1 MGNCLSC
8 FKNSEAEPCMP
19 PQQDNV
25 ENISRPRAEP
35 STTGPSQQDIPTKSS
50 GSEICK
56 KNEMEDNTS
65 RSQAEPPTTSS
76 SRQSPTLEKLVEQF
90 KSGKYEID
98 VDDLINAI
106 NALLQSKI
114 SKKNDQDNRKDE
126 GTSKKTW
133 ASFIKSGS
141 DFLKFVNDHMK
152 ETNKKED
159 FFHSIAATKIA
170 SDILDKLGNIH
181 WMVGGLSIIAYL
193 LQKIDKV
200 SDNRSECLELL
211 KYMLNLAHH
220 IKKLSVEIP
229 EEGEKLKITVLIIV
243 EECIKCAAQLKCKK
257 FSRFLKTSVDSETLG
272 GVQKKINQLYPDL
285 ILTTITA
292 LKHDQPVML
301 PISPP
306 GYPSYAVGI
315 EEREQEVIKLL
326 ATTTDDHKSRAVVI
340 YGLGGIGKTTLAKAV
355 LAKLSLKDYNYARVG
370 IDIDPSKNDFK
381 SLQQI
386 ILKDGFPKY
395 EGGKEIKL
403 RDCDEGR
410 LRLTEAFKSESERSL
425 FLFIDNALRAE
436 DLEQL
441 LPTDLGS
448 LHKGSRI
455 LVTTRLLGETDMF
468 KQYGLPR
475 FDYPVNTLPEEDALK
490 ILCKDSQNLQH
501 ITEEDRK
508 RFLKICGGIP
518 LVLKVAGAQLAKM
531 GYNTEQCRQLFEDL
545 EKGEN
550 VKQENLTSSVIDF
563 VYDKLEKSA
572 QEAFLDI
579 CCFFSNWNRRRV
591 EYIVGSQQFKSIQEA
606 ALLTTFLPMSVA
618 EIDMLTDVLDVE
630 EEKLIVH
637 DVIRAKGLSMSK
649 STRFMDL
656 QSFTEVAED
665 KKQLRE
671 IKGISLG
678 KDRSEYVFEEGH
690 LDSMRNSLRVL
701 ALGRRMKA
709 SGQSQMKFNELRYLK
724 LNADIPLPPLK
735 LEQLGRLSVYQ
746 GPISS
751 DANLLYKASALFPF
765 GFDFDFNM
773 NLAVK

>member
-19 PQQDNV
+19 SQQDNV

-35 STTGPSQQDIPTKSS
+35 STTEASTPSQQDIPTQSS
-50 GSEICK
+50 GSEICP
-56 KNEMEDNTS
+56 KNEIVDSTS
-65 RSQAEPPTTSS
+65 RSQAEPATTSQQDMAS
-76 SRQSPTLEKLVEQF
+76 SSKQSRTLENVIDEF
-90 KSGKYEID
+90 KSVKDVND

-106 NALLQSKI
+106 NTLLQSKI
-114 SKKNDQDNRKDE
+114 TQKNDQDNRKDE

-141 DFLKFVNDHMK
+141 DFLKFVNDHIK

-159 FFHSIAATKIA
+159 FSHSIAATKIA

-200 SDNRSECLELL
+200 SDNRSECLQLL
-211 KYMLNLAHH
+211 KYMVDLADH
-220 IKKLSVEIP
+220 IKKLRVEIP
-229 EEGEKLKITVLIIV
+229 EQGEKLKNAVLIIV
-243 EECIKCAAQLKCKK
+243 EECIKCAAQLNSKK
-257 FSRFLKTSVDSETLG
+257 FFSFLKTSVDSETLS
-272 GVQKKINQLYPDL
+272 GVEKKINQLYPDL
-285 ILTTITA
+285 MLTAIMA

-315 EEREQEVIKLL
+315 EEREREVIKLL

-370 IDIDPSKNDFK
+370 IDIDPSKNDLK
-381 SLQQI
+381 TLQQI

-395 EGGKEIKL
+395 AGGRSITL
-403 RDCDEGR
+403 RDCEEGQEH
-410 LRLTEAFKSESERSL
+410 LTKAFKSESERPL

-448 LHKGSRI
+448 LPKGSRI

-468 KQYGLPR
+468 EQYGLPR
-475 FDYPVNTLPEEDALK
+475 FDYPVNTLPEADALK

-501 ITEEDRK
+501 INEEDTK
-508 RFLKICGGIP
+508 RILKICGGIP

-545 EKGEN
+545 EEGEN

-563 VYDKLEKSA
+563 VYDKLEKPA

-579 CCFFSNWNRRRV
+579 CCFFSNWNRQRV
-591 EYIVGSQQFKSIQEA
+591 EYIVGSQQFKSLQEA
-606 ALLTTFLPMSVA
+606 ALLTTFLSKSVA
-618 EIDMLTDVLDVE
+618 EINFLTDVLDVE

-649 STRFMDL
+649 SSRFMDF

-671 IKGISLG
+671 IKGIWLG
-678 KDRSEYVFEEGH
+678 EDRSDYVVEERH

-701 ALGRRMKA
+701 ASMRNSLRVLAWGWRMKA
-709 SGQSQMKFNELRYLK
+709 IGQSQMKFNELRYLK
-724 LNADIPLPPLK
+724 LNDYILLPPLK
-735 LEQLGRLSVYQ
+735 LEQLERLCVYE
-746 GPISS
+746 GPIDS
-751 DANLLYKASALFPF
+751 DVNLLYK
-765 GFDFDFNM
+765 
-773 NLAVK
+773 

>member
-1 MGNCLSC
+1 MGNYLSC
-8 FKNSEAEPCMP
+8 FKNSEPQPQAEPCMP
-19 PQQDNV
+19 SQQDNV

-35 STTGPSQQDIPTKSS
+35 STAGASTPSQQDIPTQSS
-50 GSEICK
+50 GSEICQ
-56 KNEMEDNTS
+56 KNEMVDNTS
-65 RSQAEPPTTSS
+65 RSQAEPATTSQQDMASS

-141 DFLKFVNDHMK
+141 DFLKFVNDHIK

-159 FFHSIAATKIA
+159 FSHSIAATKIA

-193 LQKIDKV
+193 LEKIDKV

-229 EEGEKLKITVLIIV
+229 EEAEKLKIAVLIIV
-243 EECIKCAAQLKCKK
+243 EECIKCAAQLNSKK

-285 ILTTITA
+285 ILTTISA
-292 LKHDQPVML
+292 FKHDQPVML

-315 EEREQEVIKLL
+315 EEREREVINLL

-370 IDIDPSKNDFK
+370 IDIDPSKNDLK

-395 EGGKEIKL
+395 EGGRSITL
-403 RDCDEGR
+403 RDCEEGQEH
-410 LRLTEAFKSESERSL
+410 LTKAFKSESERPL
-425 FLFIDNALRAE
+425 FLFIDNVLRAE

-441 LPTDLGS
+441 LPMDLGS
-448 LHKGSRI
+448 LPKGSRI

-468 KQYGLPR
+468 EQYGLPR

-501 ITEEDRK
+501 INEEDRK
-508 RFLKICGGIP
+508 RILKICGGIP

-531 GYNTEQCRQLFEDL
+531 GYNTEKCRQLFEDL

-550 VKQENLTSSVIDF
+550 VKQENLSSSVIDF

-579 CCFFSNWNRRRV
+579 RCFFSAWNRRHV
-591 EYIVGSQQFKSIQEA
+591 EYIVGTQQFKSLQEA
-606 ALLTTFLPMSVA
+606 ALLTTFTIPFA
-618 EIDMLTDVLDVE
+618 EFDSDTGVLEVE

-678 KDRSEYVFEEGH
+678 KNISNYVVEKGH
-690 LDSMRNSLRVL
+690 LDSMKNSLRVL
-701 ALGRRMKA
+701 ALGGRMKA

-724 LNADIPLPPLK
+724 LNADIRLPPLK
-735 LEQLGRLSVYQ
+735 LEQLERLCVYE
-746 GPISS
+746 GPIYS
-751 DANLLYKASALFPF
+751 DVNLLYK
-765 GFDFDFNM
+765 
-773 NLAVK
+773 